1 MKITVFEKISCFL
14 VCISFLYIFFFL
26 FFISYPIR
34 TQFVKR
40 YRQYTSVILFYG
52 VFLLT
57 SYHEIE
63 MRVDEV
69 VYFVYMYK
77 MVDLISERCIY
88 WKMKYDRSGL
98 KEIKKV

>member
-1 MKITVFEKISCFL
+1 MGF
-14 VCISFLYIFFFL
+14 
-26 FFISYPIR
+26 
-34 TQFVKR
+34 
-40 YRQYTSVILFYG
+40 
-52 VFLLT
+52 FLLT

-98 KEIKKV
+98 KEIKKI